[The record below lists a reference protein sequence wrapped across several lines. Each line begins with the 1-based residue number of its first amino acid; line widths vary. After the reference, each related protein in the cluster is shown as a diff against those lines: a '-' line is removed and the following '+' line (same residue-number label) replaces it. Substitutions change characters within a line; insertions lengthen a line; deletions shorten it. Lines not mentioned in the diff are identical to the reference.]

1 LPVDLA
7 DGHENRDHVRIA
19 RKPASIGVFP
29 LGVHPIVMLSSHKVK
44 MRGITLYIWKR
55 PSWDNAVLLQEP
67 PMRDWL
73 FLLAPP
79 AVIFYFIAFPDRFYS
94 LVTWART
101 LLG

>member
-1 LPVDLA
+1 
-7 DGHENRDHVRIA
+7 
-19 RKPASIGVFP
+19 
-29 LGVHPIVMLSSHKVK
+29 
-44 MRGITLYIWKR
+44 
-55 PSWDNAVLLQEP
+55 
-67 PMRDWL
+67 MRDWL